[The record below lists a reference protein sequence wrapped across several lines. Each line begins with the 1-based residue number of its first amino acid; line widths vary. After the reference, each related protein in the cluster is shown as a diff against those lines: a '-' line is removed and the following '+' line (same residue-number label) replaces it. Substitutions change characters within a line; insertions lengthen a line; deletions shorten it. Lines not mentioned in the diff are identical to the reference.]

1 MPKPKMLKRVLRK
14 EKEDRGPNAPVLLS
28 TLPGLRPLLRRLGG
42 TSRGYALAGAGVVVG
57 AVVVVSLLSW
67 LAPDSDRPIGHPLE
81 TLGQVTSGVL
91 EQVDD
96 QVEALLGTDGETV
109 LESVRE
115 GLVAARSATPW
126 WPGNPAEIAASPYSG
141 KASPDDPVSPTTD
154 DAAASRRGDSSSAP
168 DGSPSQ
174 PASSAPSSPSE
185 TPTNTDT
192 PSSPVTSEPTP
203 PASEEPP
210 VAEEPSTPLPP
221 KEPPV
226 EDPPVAEE
234 PAPPVEEPVPPP
246 AGEPPPVAEEP
257 PSVPSDP
264 PPAEEPPQTIPGE

>member
-28 TLPGLRPLLRRLGG
+28 ALPGLRPLLRRLGG

-126 WPGNPAEIAASPYSG
+126 WPGNPAETAASPYSG

-154 DAAASRRGDSSSAP
+154 DAAAPTRGGSSSAP
-168 DGSPSQ
+168 DGAPSQ
-174 PASSAPSSPSE
+174 PASSAPSAPSE
-185 TPTNTDT
+185 TPTSKDT
-192 PSSPVTSEPTP
+192 PSTPVTSEPTP

-210 VAEEPSTPLPP
+210 VAEEPSTPPP
-221 KEPPV
+221 AE
-226 EDPPVAEE
+226 EPPVAEE
-234 PAPPVEEPVPPP
+234 PVPPPVEEPVPPP
-246 AGEPPPVAEEP
+246 AEEPPPVAEEP
-257 PSVPSDP
+257 PPVPSDP
-264 PPAEEPPQTIPGE
+264 PPAEEPPQTIPD